1 MPNNDPPAPLDELDI
16 ALNSLTPYRPP
27 LNPSPRAPPS
37 SSARRAA
44 WRGVRA
50 HLRREANATSPR
62 KRAKPDLAIQT
73 LPRFATVHRALAEH
87 VERYRARRDR
97 RNKVLIGEAAA
108 EMQQGAAHYLFANH
122 VESRI
127 TTANTLLD
135 VLHTSAAVIAGPVQ
149 FVTVVP
155 VRFMVTMETAL
166 AMTLAERVAL
176 VTRLQ
181 ALVRQALKG
190 MPFIGMVEPA
200 LYKNW
205 GPNGVMLR
213 RDGLFWHAHVLVWGL
228 HAATVG
234 RRARKNIGKRHHNLL
249 GGTPVWVKA
258 IEPDEL
264 DIYALYLSKTPM
276 KHYRLHPKRGDEI
289 DDETGEVFT
298 TTGYRQRKD
307 PMGVGDRILVA
318 NAMAGLTLDHL
329 LFAGVTVFPWLWRS
343 RIKPWRHFAW
353 RSGARRKPPVTAVPG
368 AQVVSP

>member
-1 MPNNDPPAPLDELDI
+1 MPPNDPPAPLDELDI

-27 LNPSPRAPPS
+27 LSPTTPLS

-44 WRGVRA
+44 WRSFRA
-50 HLRREANATSPR
+50 YLRREAKATSPR
-62 KRAKPDLAIQT
+62 KRAVPDLAIQT
-73 LPRFATVHRALAEH
+73 PAKFATVHRALATH

-97 RNKVLIGEAAA
+97 RNKVLISEAAA
-108 EMQQGAAHYLFANH
+108 EMQPDMARYMFASH
-122 VESRI
+122 AESRI
-127 TTANTLLD
+127 TVADTLLE
-135 VLHTSAAVIAGPVQ
+135 VLHTNAAVTAGPVQ

-155 VRFMVTMETAL
+155 VRFMLTMEAAL

-190 MPFIGMVEPA
+190 MPFIGMIEPA

-228 HAATVG
+228 QAGTVL
-234 RRARKNIGKRHHNLL
+234 RRARNNIGKRHRNLL

-258 IEPDEL
+258 IKPYEL
-264 DIYALYLSKTPM
+264 DIYALYLGKTPM
-276 KHYRLHPKRGDEI
+276 KHYRLHPTRGEEI

-307 PMGVGDRILVA
+307 AMGVGDRILVA

-329 LFAGVTVFPWLWRS
+329 LFAGGDGLPLAKAIKDQTLAAFRMEERREKEAAHRS
-343 RIKPWRHFAW
+343 RT
-353 RSGARRKPPVTAVPG
+353 RRAG
-368 AQVVSP
+368 R